1 MVVNPHISWW
11 MLSATG
17 LLVLAAGLIL
27 TAVPAGRLRS
37 LCWRG
42 GRSAFGVALWLLPVV
57 ILLTLLMSRQGP
69 QFQKQISIQEEN
81 TATVV
86 AGGVAPLSQDLMKPV
101 SQPSNRL
108 QVHQVVTAPPEWL
121 PSVAG
126 ENVQGVVQ
134 IVSSQRFAT
143 LEEAEQQITTE
154 IVARVRAD
162 FESVHST
169 AGSWL
174 VPLEPIAARGLIQ
187 FVGESFEQDF
197 GEGVRGTMYRAHARL
212 QLTPELRA
220 ELYPAWRQQVVT
232 RRVLLLAAVVGAFTL
247 VLGVASVLYRANQ
260 RTAGQHLWRFR
271 LAAAAVL
278 TSGSLQIGHFIR

>member
-1 MVVNPHISWW
+1 
-11 MLSATG
+11 
-17 LLVLAAGLIL
+17 
-27 TAVPAGRLRS
+27 
-37 LCWRG
+37 
-42 GRSAFGVALWLLPVV
+42 VALWLLPVM
-57 ILLTLLMSRQGP
+57 ILLTVLMSRQGP
-69 QFQKQISIQEEN
+69 RFQNQITIPGES
-81 TATVV
+81 TTTVA
-86 AGGVAPLSQDLMKPV
+86 AGVVAPLPQDLMKPA

-121 PSVAG
+121 PEIAG
-126 ENVQGVVQ
+126 EDLSGANVQAAAQ

-154 IVARVRAD
+154 IVDRVRAD
-162 FESVHST
+162 FESAYFP
-169 AGSWL
+169 AGHWQ
-174 VPLEPIAARGLIQ
+174 VPLEPIAARGLLQ

-247 VLGVASVLYRANQ
+247 VLAVASVLHRANE
-260 RTAGQHLWRFR
+260 RTAGQYRWRFR

-278 TSGSLQIGHFIR
+278 TSGSLLIVHFIR